1 VTGLE
6 VDEDLAHERRAWRAQ
21 KAGWGVITVLLTLGA
36 AGLLGEGPANL
47 KTAAAGNQSV
57 RALYERILRHN
68 ARSELR
74 ATVRSDAIANER
86 ALLTVG
92 QEWLSAVKV
101 ESIEPPPEAVR
112 AVPGGMQYEFR
123 ASGGDF
129 DATFHFLPSGFG
141 PVFVCLEAAGH
152 PPLLLRQF
160 ILP

>member
-1 VTGLE
+1 MTGLE
-6 VDEDLAHERRAWRAQ
+6 VEEDLAHERRAWRAQ
-21 KAGWGVITVLLTLGA
+21 KAGWGVITLLLTLGA

-47 KTAAAGNQSV
+47 KTAASENRAV
-57 RALYERILRHN
+57 RALYERTLRHN
-68 ARSELR
+68 AQSELR

-101 ESIEPPPEAVR
+101 HSVVPQPEAVR

-129 DATFHFLPSGFG
+129 DAAFRFEPSGFG
-141 PVFVCLEAAGH
+141 PVELRLEAAGH

>member
-1 VTGLE
+1 MTGLE

-21 KAGWGVITVLLTLGA
+21 KAGWGVISLLLTLGA
-36 AGLLGEGPANL
+36 AGLLGEGPANR
-47 KTAAAGNQSV
+47 KAASAGNAAV
-57 RALYERILRHN
+57 RALYERTLRHQSF
-68 ARSELR
+68 SELR
-74 ATVRSDAIANER
+74 ATVRSDAIANGR

-92 QEWLSAVKV
+92 LEWLSRVRIHSV
-101 ESIEPPPEAVR
+101 VPEPQAVR

-129 DATFHFLPSGFG
+129 DAVFHFEPSGFG
-141 PVFVCLEAAGH
+141 AVAVHLEAAGH